1 MKVLITICFIFIS
14 AIVSAQVQFQ
24 AGKGSLADF
33 LKQNTIY
40 PSFSK
45 ANCIQ
50 GTVNVSFKLN
60 EHGKIYFSKVTKGI
74 LTDLDDEA
82 LRLVRLSSGKW
93 RVPSGYD
100 TTTAVVIPVN
110 FRLEG
115 YQCEGKSTSAMEAAI
130 RVYQSEEA
138 LTNSVINFYKNIDQA
153 KPGQE
158 AQFIAIKKQLG
169 IDDEYLNS
177 RIETGLKK
185 IKHGDNQGACAD
197 FSFVRNMGS
206 TLADVYLS
214 KYCK

>member
-1 MKVLITICFIFIS
+1 MKVFITSCFIFAS
-14 AIVSAQVQFQ
+14 AFVSAQVKFQ
-24 AGKGSLADF
+24 AGKGSIADF
-33 LKQNTIY
+33 LRQHTIY

-60 EHGKIYFSKVTKGI
+60 EQGKIYFSKITKGI

-93 RVPSGYD
+93 QVPSGYD

-110 FRLEG
+110 FKLEG
-115 YQCEGKSTSAMEAAI
+115 YQCEGKSKSAMQAAI

-153 KPGQE
+153 KLGQE

-185 IKHGDNQGACAD
+185 IKQGDNQGACED

-206 TLADVYLS
+206 TLADAYLS